1 MEMKVYSVVFR
12 PTSKGL
18 ADRRFFISHR
28 KLTDNVL
35 KQFTADTFQTDDD
48 ILGREDVYFRTSEK
62 HTVPC
67 EISSSHGGEYDVQS
81 CLLGY
86 TAV

>member
-1 MEMKVYSVVFR
+1 MKHYESYALIDGFHGMHRATEITNIMKQSPSDSHSATHEIPYLSYNLKVQMSPPPV
-12 PTSKGL
+12 L
-18 ADRRFFISHR
+18 ISS
-28 KLTDNVL
+28 LMNL
-35 KQFTADTFQTDDD
+35 
-48 ILGREDVYFRTSEK
+48 
-62 HTVPC
+62 C